1 MELAYPN
8 VSVNETRNTEL
19 VDQLLGQSLA
29 PSPPLKHVFFSTDFQ
44 KHVHA
49 LWNYI
54 VDPKY
59 CSEQQYIWDKLQGI
73 LADQIHE
80 YTEAFRYT

>member
-1 MELAYPN
+1 MELVYPN

-19 VDQLLGQSLA
+19 VDQLLGQSLT
-29 PSPPLKHVFFSTDFQ
+29 SFPPLKHVFFSTDFQ
-44 KHVHA
+44 KYVYA

-59 CSEQQYIWDKLQGI
+59 RSE
-73 LADQIHE
+73 
-80 YTEAFRYT
+80 